1 MAPMTILQRQETSL
15 EDIIDSCLADSTKE
29 RYESGLRQL
38 IKWIHLTGGTD
49 LLKDDGMIDL
59 RVFQYTHFVQF
70 IVWVYQNT
78 PVKVGTMSG
87 YRAALRWYYKREDVA
102 MPVEYSTKL
111 KTIFTGLPMCVI
123 LYGTHTT
130 SNLGM
135 HRLTATDEQTSTL
148 KDSGKRPLGFSMYE
162 ALCQESLK
170 TSDSGFVH
178 LYLVI
183 SWNLM
188 ARSKSTETI
197 RIDHISFEE
206 DAIGIT
212 YIKSKTDQTGSKRR
226 DPRHVYA
233 NPSSPAICTFLALGM
248 YFACNPTLANGS
260 LFPGASQRD
269 RFGKALKALV
279 YTVLG
284 EAASGTV
291 GTHSIRKGAATFVC
305 SGSTSG
311 PSVITVCLRCG
322 WSLGNV
328 VERYMHYEKAG
339 DQFVGRVVAGLP
351 LNNADFAQLPPHFD
365 STDNSVVT
373 SALRCMFPVLFKTGS
388 LIGVLKLGL
397 ASIVHHADF
406 LRTALPANHPV
417 LHTAIFRDNAKMSS
431 LKAFVRTTSATLK
444 PTGLPPYVE
453 IYRQLQTQQLTLAT
467 ITSEVVAGGRNLLDE
482 KELATGT
489 VTPAYIDKL
498 FSSILKRLARGTS
511 APEVTVV
518 HHQHPRHQHM
528 LYSWGGRLHKLP
540 ESFAFPNVDTATAWA
555 LWWLGKDS
563 EIPFRTIDPHDL
575 ATKKQRRILSE

>member
-59 RVFQYTHFVQF
+59 RVFQYIHFVQF

-78 PVKVGTMSG
+78 PVKVETMSG

-111 KTIFTGLPMCVI
+111 KTKFT
-123 LYGTHTT
+123 
-130 SNLGM
+130 GM
-135 HRLTATDEQTSTL
+135 HRLTATDEQTLTL
-148 KDSGKRPLGFSMYE
+148 KESGKRPLGFSMYE

-197 RIDHISFEE
+197 HIKRT
-206 DAIGIT
+206 IGH
-212 YIKSKTDQTGSKRR
+212 QR
-226 DPRHVYA
+226 V
-233 NPSSPAICTFLALGM
+233 
-248 YFACNPTLANGS
+248 FA
-260 LFPGASQRD
+260 
-269 RFGKALKALV
+269 
-279 YTVLG
+279 
-284 EAASGTV
+284 
-291 GTHSIRKGAATFVC
+291 
-305 SGSTSG
+305 
-311 PSVITVCLRCG
+311 
-322 WSLGNV
+322 
-328 VERYMHYEKAG
+328 AG
-339 DQFVGRVVAGLP
+339 DQFVGRVVAALP
-351 LNNADFAQLPPHFD
+351 LNSADFAELPPYFD
-365 STDNSVVT
+365 STDNPVVT
-373 SALRCMFPVLFKTGS
+373 SAVRCMFPVLFKTGS

-397 ASIVHHADF
+397 ASIVHHADY

-417 LHTAIFRDNAKMSS
+417 LHTAIFRDNAMMSS
-431 LKAFVRTTSATLK
+431 LKVFVRTTSATLK

-453 IYRQLQTQQLTLAT
+453 IYRQLHTQQLTLAT
-467 ITSEVVAGGRNLLDE
+467 ITSEVVAGVRNLLDE

-489 VTPAYIDKL
+489 VTSAYIDKL
-498 FSSILKRLARGTS
+498 FSSIMERLARGTS

-528 LYSWGGRLHKLP
+528 LYSWGGRQHKLP

-575 ATKKQRRILSE
+575 DTKKQRRILSEWRFFMHILWEYYVEIKGTDAPIDSTEEAVVEAFECAVHALDPVIEKTPNQRQRRFGQLMVVTVARIIREKIGAKTKRAYSKRTRS

>member
-1 MAPMTILQRQETSL
+1 MTILQRQETSL

-59 RVFQYTHFVQF
+59 RV
-70 IVWVYQNT
+70 
-78 PVKVGTMSG
+78 GTMSG

-102 MPVEYSTKL
+102 MPVEYS
-111 KTIFTGLPMCVI
+111 
-123 LYGTHTT
+123 
-130 SNLGM
+130 SM
-135 HRLTATDEQTSTL
+135 HRLTAPDEQTSTL

-170 TSDSGFVH
+170 TSDSGFVQ

-197 RIDHISFEE
+197 HIDHISFEE

-233 NPSSPAICTFLALGM
+233 NPSSPAICTFLALG
-248 YFACNPTLANGS
+248 AN
-260 LFPGASQRD
+260 QRD
-269 RFGKALKALV
+269 RFGKALKALD

-311 PSVITVCLRCG
+311 PSVISVCLRCG

-351 LNNADFAQLPPHFD
+351 LNSADFAQLPPHFD
-365 STDNSVVT
+365 STDNPVVT

-397 ASIVHHADF
+397 ASIVHHA
-406 LRTALPANHPV
+406 
-417 LHTAIFRDNAKMSS
+417 
-431 LKAFVRTTSATLK
+431 
-444 PTGLPPYVE
+444 YC
-453 IYRQLQTQQLTLAT
+453 
-467 ITSEVVAGGRNLLDE
+467 
-482 KELATGT
+482 
-489 VTPAYIDKL
+489 
-498 FSSILKRLARGTS
+498 
-511 APEVTVV
+511 
-518 HHQHPRHQHM
+518 
-528 LYSWGGRLHKLP
+528 
-540 ESFAFPNVDTATAWA
+540 
-555 LWWLGKDS
+555 
-563 EIPFRTIDPHDL
+563 
-575 ATKKQRRILSE
+575 